1 MDDSLFSVANANG
14 IIFVL
19 AEGAGCH
26 DCIMAASG
34 HDERFTLYVG
44 IHLCAMPFFFFD
56 FEHF

>member
-1 MDDSLFSVANANG
+1 MDDSLFSVANASG

-34 HDERFTLYVG
+34 HVERFTLYVG
-44 IHLCAMPFFFFD
+44 ISRILLD
-56 FEHF
+56 FG